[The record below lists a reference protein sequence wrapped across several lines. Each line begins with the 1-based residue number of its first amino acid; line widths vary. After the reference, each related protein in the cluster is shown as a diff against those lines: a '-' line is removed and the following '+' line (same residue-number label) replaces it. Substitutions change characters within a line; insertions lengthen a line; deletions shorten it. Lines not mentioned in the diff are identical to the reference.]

1 MFQMRVVRALCDDG
15 AVVRKA
21 QQGVG
26 GEAAEDHGPRG
37 VETGAARL
45 PERDCELV
53 AYAVQGARRI
63 EWRRGGAWPGR
74 ERGQNDLGDV
84 SDDHVPPSRTDRR
97 AERANLV
104 NPDTLVVPAP
114 PQEPYTRVIPLGGC
128 GEIGRNMTVIETN
141 DDLVVVDCG
150 LMFPDEEMYGVD
162 IVISDFTYVR
172 ERAHKLRAVL
182 VTHGHEDHIG
192 GIPYFVKEFPDT
204 PIVGTALTIALIK
217 AKSREHKFGELD
229 FVVVEPG
236 DTVTYGSIA
245 TEFVH
250 INHSV
255 AGACS
260 LAIRTPVGTI
270 FHTGDFKFDQTPI
283 DGRPADFARI
293 ARIGEEGVLCLL
305 ADSTNAERPG
315 HTLSERIVGEAFTAI
330 FQRAKGRILIASFA
344 SNVPRIQQAVDHAV
358 RFGRKIA
365 FLGRSM
371 LNVVHFSTEL
381 GYLKIPPETMVKI
394 EDIDGYPPERVVVMT
409 TGSQGE
415 PMSGLARMS
424 VRDHK
429 RFRIVPGDTIVVSAT
444 PIPGNEKSVYK
455 TINNLYK
462 LGATVIHGTDGRSHV
477 SGHASQEELLLMLNL
492 VRPEFFVP
500 VHGEYRMLVQHGR
513 LAVQTG
519 VEAENVFVSENG
531 DVLEF
536 TREYGDK
543 IGKTYGGNVLVDGSG
558 IGDVGEAVLRDRKA
572 LSNDGIV
579 VVVVAIDAEEA
590 RVIGEPDLIS
600 KGVFYLPESDGLLE
614 ELRLQLRN
622 AIAEVSVEG
631 IRDVN
636 TVKEHIRGTLSRAI
650 NARTKRRPVIIP
662 IIMEV

>member
-1 MFQMRVVRALCDDG
+1 M
-15 AVVRKA
+15 
-21 QQGVG
+21 
-26 GEAAEDHGPRG
+26 
-37 VETGAARL
+37 
-45 PERDCELV
+45 
-53 AYAVQGARRI
+53 
-63 EWRRGGAWPGR
+63 
-74 ERGQNDLGDV
+74 
-84 SDDHVPPSRTDRR
+84 
-97 AERANLV
+97 
-104 NPDTLVVPAP
+104 PAP
-114 PQEPYTRVIPLGGC
+114 PGEPYTRVVPLGGC

-192 GIPYFVKEFPDT
+192 GLPYFIKEFPHV

-217 AKSREHKFGELD
+217 AKSREHKFGEIE
-229 FVVVEPG
+229 FVTVEPG
-236 DTVTYGSIA
+236 ARVRHGSIE
-245 TEFVH
+245 TEFIH

-255 AGACS
+255 SGACS
-260 LAIRTPVGTI
+260 LALRTPVGTI

-293 ARIGEEGVLCLL
+293 ARVGEEGVLCMLS
-305 ADSTNAERPG
+305 DSTNAERPG

-330 FQRAKGRILIASFA
+330 FQRAKGRIVIASFA

-358 RFGRKIA
+358 RFDRKIA

-371 LNVVHFSTEL
+371 QNVVHFSSEL
-381 GYLKIPPETMVKI
+381 GYLRIPPDTAIKI
-394 EDIDGYPPERVVVMT
+394 EDVDNFPPERIAVMT

-429 RFRIVPGDTIVVSAT
+429 RFRIVPGDTVVVSAT
-444 PIPGNEKSVYK
+444 PIPGNERSVYR
-455 TINNLYK
+455 TINNLSK

-477 SGHASQEELLLMLNL
+477 SGHGSQEELLLMLNL
-492 VRPEFFVP
+492 VRPEFFIP
-500 VHGEYRMLVQHGR
+500 VHGEYRMLMQHGK

-519 VEAENVFVSENG
+519 VEAGNVFVSEDG

-579 VVVVAIDAEEA
+579 IVVVAIDAEEA
-590 RVIGEPDLIS
+590 HVIGEPDLIS
-600 KGVFYLPESDGLLE
+600 KGVFYLPESDGVLDQLRA
-614 ELRLQLRN
+614 ELRS
-622 AIAEVSVEG
+622 AIAEVSVDAL
-631 IRDVN
+631 RDVN
-636 TVKEHIRGTLSRAI
+636 TMKEHIRSTLTRAI
-650 NARTKRRPVIIP
+650 HARTKRRPVVIP
-662 IIMEV
+662 VVMEV